1 MPAVCVWGSKILNG
15 NANLSLEPIVCLSL
29 SVSPLSVEYSMRQ
42 CPAVAEAVMW
52 DDYILLQSSSISL

>member
-1 MPAVCVWGSKILNG
+1 MVMQIC
-15 NANLSLEPIVCLSL
+15 LSNQLYASLSL